1 MAVAHD
7 WDTSQ
12 PLLRKEKGFT
22 GHNSG
27 EDCLEYESQTT
38 KKNWT
43 TKSATYWLV
52 HTD

>member
-1 MAVAHD
+1 MGVVHD

-38 KKNWT
+38 KKIERQ
-43 TKSATYWLV
+43 KVPLI
-52 HTD
+52 D